1 MLLTYNFI
9 QILLLK
15 LQSSCSSNIVSFQL
29 AYNSMSST
37 ISEEEVVT
45 STENAK
51 RKLALNTCN
60 ESLKK
65 KNGERTTFRKID
77 PFGSGEFNFFKIPFG
92 VNPFALVPPEVQDFE
107 SYTSGYRSTTPNAMT
122 KSLSTPTLTSSSGNN
137 FYAYSIVVLFNSAF
151 SNQFRYRVL
160 NECYTSD

>member
-1 MLLTYNFI
+1 
-9 QILLLK
+9 
-15 LQSSCSSNIVSFQL
+15 
-29 AYNSMSST
+29 MSST

-51 RKLALNTCN
+51 RKFALNTFN

-77 PFGSGEFNFFKIPFG
+77 PFGSGESNFFKIPFG

-122 KSLSTPTLTSSSGNN
+122 KSLSTPTLTSTPGTN
-137 FYAYSIVVLFNSAF
+137 FYAYSIVVICTLVKLKEKLYSFKF
-151 SNQFRYRVL
+151 TRRWYTFTFVL
-160 NECYTSD
+160 DNDVTDLQLARIACRRNRFAAKQ